1 LRKIG
6 ENGKQKQ
13 EIRESHFNFSER
25 SDKRDKHMKSNANR
39 RYIKIAIIVSVI
51 IYFIGFVLIPKAIA
65 QGTLD
70 LVLFYRVR
78 FEALGQSPKGHHY
91 TNLFDV
97 YTREITEIIMSD
109 SSLTWKS
116 IDVLIKWQPNLDA
129 LVNGRGGDVII
140 SEDAVS
146 SVENYLVL
154 IAQHASPELKSVIDE
169 ELLATPLED
178 MAGMTMN
185 EAWAYLNEDPRFQDQ
200 ILELHKLPTLK
211 PDSPGTL
218 SGSFSENSKYEID
231 FDEETWVLSSWNN
244 GVADSWI
251 AENLDMSDCT
261 LTNPRSVSNPYDNMD
276 ISYKTLGNVKY
287 KVETDNLPIK
297 RKVMTLYI
305 LYQPIEMAGQQLQED
320 RPPFILYPGISNTAQ
335 CIEQSESA
343 LASLHFVPDSDLQGI
358 Q

>member
-1 LRKIG
+1 
-6 ENGKQKQ
+6 
-13 EIRESHFNFSER
+13 
-25 SDKRDKHMKSNANR
+25 MKSNANR

-129 LVNGRGGDVII
+129 LVNGRGDDVII
-140 SEDAVS
+140 SEDAVT

-185 EAWAYLNEDPRFQDQ
+185 EAWAHLNNDSRFQAQ
-200 ILELHKLPTLK
+200 QEFPYPKQ
-211 PDSPGTL
+211 DSTNTIVGV
-218 SGSFSENSKYEID
+218 FSNNSNFAID
-231 FDEETWVLSSWNN
+231 FDEETWALSSWNN
-244 GVADSWI
+244 GIADSWI
-251 AENLDMSDCT
+251 AKNHNLSDCI
-261 LTNPRSVSNPYDNMD
+261 LTTPRSISNPYMNLD
-276 ISYKTLGNVKY
+276 ISYKTLGDVKY
-287 KVETDNLPIK
+287 KVQTANFKIK
-297 RKVMTLYI
+297 KVTTLYI
-305 LYQPIEMAGQQLQED
+305 LYQPIEITGQQLQED